1 MSHSASNDAP
11 AVETDVLVVGSGP
24 GGAGAALFLASYG
37 TRTMVITRYGHLSD
51 TPRAHI
57 TNQRTM
63 ETLRD
68 MGLEQRLMREATPWE
83 WMGNTTFCTSLAGEE
98 LGRIPSWG
106 TDTRRHHDYELQSPC
121 TMLDAPQTITEPV
134 MMQAAQARGAKVR
147 FDTEYL
153 SHAQDES
160 GVTTQVRDRLTGATY
175 AIRSKYL
182 VGADGARSKVA
193 ADLDLPFEG
202 PGAVAGALHIIF
214 EADLSRFVEYRPSV
228 LYWMLQ
234 PGAEKEGVGLGVLR
248 MIKPWHEW
256 MLMWGYE
263 VAAGPPEITD
273 EFARELAVQLVG
285 TDDFE
290 MRVTSRLPWT
300 VNHHYATTVARGRVF
315 CVGDAVHRH
324 PPTNGLGSN
333 TSIQDSYNLA
343 WKLHHVVQGL
353 ADPSLL
359 ETYNAERAPVARQ
372 IVERA
377 NQSIADT
384 GRIVAALDVNDT
396 TDVDKLNRQ
405 LALRKAPGPEGEKIR
420 ERLREA
426 IAYKAYEFDA
436 HGVEHNHRYASSA
449 VIPDGTAMPAFTRD
463 PELYA
468 QATTWPGAKLPH
480 TWVTRGRAT
489 GCPRWTWPATG
500 PSACGPASAARPG
513 WMRRRHSRPRPVC
526 RSRWCRSARASR
538 SRTPT
543 APGPSCARSQTA
555 ACSWSGRTCTSP
567 PGTQARPT
575 PPGPPPSGSARPSPP
590 SWGVRPAGRVQAARH
605 ERNLTPRG

>member
-1 MSHSASNDAP
+1 MSNDAP
-11 AVETDVLVVGSGP
+11 AVQTDVLVVGSGP
-24 GGAGAALFLASYG
+24 GGAGAALFLATYG
-37 TRTMVITRYGHLSD
+37 TQTMVITRYGHLSD

-83 WMGNTTFCTSLAGEE
+83 WMGNTTFCTSLAGDE

-153 SHAQDES
+153 SHVQDDS

-175 AIRSKYL
+175 AIRSKYV

-202 PGAVAGALHIIF
+202 PGAVGGALHIIF
-214 EADLSRFVEYRPSV
+214 EADLSRFVDYRPSV
-228 LYWMLQ
+228 LYWMVQ

-263 VAAGPPEITD
+263 AAAGPPEITD

-290 MRVTSRLPWT
+290 MRVTERLPWT
-300 VNHHYATTVARGRVF
+300 VNHHFATTIADRRVF

-343 WKLHHVVQGL
+343 WKLHHVLAGL
-353 ADPSLL
+353 ASPALL
-359 ETYNAERAPVARQ
+359 DSYNAERAPVARQ

-384 GRIVAALDVNDT
+384 GRIIAALDVDDT
-396 TDVDKLNRQ
+396 TNVDKLNRQ
-405 LALRKAPGPEGEKIR
+405 LALRKAARSGGREDPGE
-420 ERLREA
+420 
-426 IAYKAYEFDA
+426 
-436 HGVEHNHRYASSA
+436 
-449 VIPDGTAMPAFTRD
+449 
-463 PELYA
+463 
-468 QATTWPGAKLPH
+468 
-480 TWVTRGRAT
+480 
-489 GCPRWTWPATG
+489 
-500 PSACGPASAARPG
+500 AARGHRVQGVRVRRARRGAQPPL
-513 WMRRRHSRPRPVC
+513 RLERRH
-526 RSRWCRSARASR
+526 
-538 SRTPT
+538 
-543 APGPSCARSQTA
+543 Q
-555 ACSWSGRTCTSP
+555 
-567 PGTQARPT
+567 
-575 PPGPPPSGSARPSPP
+575 
-590 SWGVRPAGRVQAARH
+590 
-605 ERNLTPRG
+605 

>member
-1 MSHSASNDAP
+1 MSNDAP
-11 AVETDVLVVGSGP
+11 AVQTDVLVVGSGP
-24 GGAGAALFLASYG
+24 GGAAAALFLATYG
-37 TRTMVITRYGHLSD
+37 TPATVVTKYGHLSD

-83 WMGNTTFCTSLAGEE
+83 WMGNTTFCTSLAGDE

-153 SHAQDES
+153 SHVQDES
-160 GVTTQVRDRLTGATY
+160 GVTTQVLDRLTGATY
-175 AIRSKYL
+175 AIRSQYL
-182 VGADGARSKVA
+182 VGADGARSTVA
-193 ADLDLPFEG
+193 ADLGLPFEG
-202 PGAVAGALHIIF
+202 PGAVGGALHIIF
-214 EADLSRFVEYRPSV
+214 EADLSRFVDYRPSV
-228 LYWMLQ
+228 LYWMVQ

-248 MIKPWHEW
+248 MIKPWTEW

-263 VAAGPPEITD
+263 AAAGPPEITD

-300 VNHHYATTVARGRVF
+300 VNHHFATTIADRRVF

-343 WKLHHVVQGL
+343 WKLHHVLRGL
-353 ADPSLL
+353 AAPSLL
-359 ETYNAERAPVARQ
+359 DSYNEERAPVARQ

-384 GRIVAALDVNDT
+384 GRIVAALDVDDT
-396 TDVDKLNRQ
+396 TDVGKLNRQ

-420 ERLREA
+420 EKLREA

-436 HGVEHNHRYASSA
+436 HGVEHNHRYASAA
-449 VIPDGTAMPAFTRD
+449 VVPDGTAMPAFIRD

-468 QATTWPGAKLPH
+468 QPTTWPGAKLPH
-480 TWVTRGRAT
+480 TWVTREGRRVSTLDLAGRGAFSVWT
-489 GCPRWTWPATG
+489 GIGGQAWLDAAEAFGAETGLPVTLVSVGPGQPFEDPYGTWAELREISDG
-500 PSACGPASAARPG
+500 G
-513 WMRRRHSRPRPVC
+513 VLL
-526 RSRWCRSARASR
+526 
-538 SRTPT
+538 
-543 APGPSCARSQTA
+543 
-555 ACSWSGRTCTSP
+555 
-567 PGTQARPT
+567 
-575 PPGPPPSGSARPSPP
+575 
-590 SWGVRPAGRVQAARH
+590 VRPDLYIAARH
-605 ERNLTPRG
+605 ASAPDSDATAAQWLRQALTPVLGLSLDAK

>member
-1 MSHSASNDAP
+1 MSWSSARGRA
-11 AVETDVLVVGSGP
+11 AR
-24 GGAGAALFLASYG
+24 AAALFLATYG
-37 TRTMVITRYGHLSD
+37 TRTMVVTRYGHLSD

-68 MGLEQRLMREATPWE
+68 MGLEERLMREATPWE
-83 WMGNTTFCTSLAGEE
+83 WMGNTTFCTSLAGDE

-153 SHAQDES
+153 SHEQDDS

-175 AIRSKYL
+175 AIRSKYM

-202 PGAVAGALHIIF
+202 PGAVGGALHIIF
-214 EADLSRFVEYRPSV
+214 EADLSRFVDYRPSV
-228 LYWMLQ
+228 LYWMVQ

-285 TDDFE
+285 TEDFE

-300 VNHHYATTVARGRVF
+300 VNHHFATTIA
-315 CVGDAVHRH
+315 DAAGSSASAMRSTGTRR
-324 PPTNGLGSN
+324 PTGSAP
-333 TSIQDSYNLA
+333 TPRSRIPTTWPGSCITC
-343 WKLHHVVQGL
+343 WPGL
-353 ADPSLL
+353 AGPSLL
-359 ETYNAERAPVARQ
+359 DSYNAERAPVARQ

-384 GRIVAALDVNDT
+384 GRIIAALDVDDT
-396 TDVDKLNRQ
+396 TNVDKLNRQ

-420 ERLREA
+420 ESAARGHRVQGLRVRRARRGAQPPLRLERRRPRRHG
-426 IAYKAYEFDA
+426 DA
-436 HGVEHNHRYASSA
+436 RVHA
-449 VIPDGTAMPAFTRD
+449 GTRSCTPSR
-463 PELYA
+463 PPG
-468 QATTWPGAKLPH
+468 PGAKLPH
-480 TWVTRGRAT
+480 TWVTRDGHRVSTLDLAGHGTFSVWTGIGGQAWLDAAEALQRGDRAAGHPGLGRPGPAVRGPLRHLGRA
-489 GCPRWTWPATG
+489 P
-500 PSACGPASAARPG
+500 
-513 WMRRRHSRPRPVC
+513 
-526 RSRWCRSARASR
+526 
-538 SRTPT
+538 
-543 APGPSCARSQTA
+543 
-555 ACSWSGRTCTSP
+555 
-567 PGTQARPT
+567 
-575 PPGPPPSGSARPSPP
+575 
-590 SWGVRPAGRVQAARH
+590 
-605 ERNLTPRG
+605 